1 MGPGR
6 LLGVWGLA
14 RRVGR
19 VGRVVGLARVGL
31 TRAGLVC
38 GINSPPY
45 FVRTDSISD
54 QPHRLSAKVVH
65 ALYLKGC

>member
-19 VGRVVGLARVGL
+19 VGRVGRVVGLARV
-31 TRAGLVC
+31 GLVC